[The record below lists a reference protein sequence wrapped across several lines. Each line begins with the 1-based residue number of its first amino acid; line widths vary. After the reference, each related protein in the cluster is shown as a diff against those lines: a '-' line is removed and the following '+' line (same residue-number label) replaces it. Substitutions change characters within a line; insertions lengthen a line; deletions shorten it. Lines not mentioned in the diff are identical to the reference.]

1 MWQVLCRRVGGIL
14 KNWAQYALEGF
25 PDDFSGMGGGMRD
38 RDGEGQCGLG
48 SHQSVEGEKQVN
60 VGALFPGEGKQPA
73 GNWLLYI
80 KMLMLSINVVMN
92 VPPFSP
98 LYPLPLISHNMNLDS
113 NEQRWLVAMATG
125 TSV

>member
-1 MWQVLCRRVGGIL
+1 MTSAGWAVG
-14 KNWAQYALEGF
+14 
-25 PDDFSGMGGGMRD
+25 
-38 RDGEGQCGLG
+38 CGTG
-48 SHQSVEGEKQVN
+48 TGKASAGWVAHQSVEGEKQVN

-113 NEQRWLVAMATG
+113 NEQ
-125 TSV
+125 